1 VLFLVVGCY
10 LPYMPVWFH
19 WRRSGARRTV
29 LIFLAWGTL
38 LSFLLLW
45 ASGGFWQMLFATLL
59 VAFNWTTIMPLIE
72 AFALSG
78 VRTAGLDYGSVRLWG
93 SGSFIL
99 ASFGAGLVIGAF
111 GAGSVLPLLVGA
123 SALMVVGIHLLPRDV
138 ASRSSPSPPPLRRI
152 SFADTVKLAHSLSFL
167 LFLLAASMIQAS
179 HPLYY
184 AFGTLYWRAQGLADG
199 TIGALWALGVIA
211 EIGLFAASGRILA
224 KWGAPPLLLAAGIA
238 AAAGGH
244 GFRSAALGDDGVA
257 VPARNELRRWASCRD
272 VFPEPSRARGSRR
285 HRARRLCRGGRG
297 SGSRRGNH
305 RLWALP
311 EPCRRG
317 LRDHGFAGPGRCGE
331 CRFF

>member
-1 VLFLVVGCY
+1 MPALAHLEVTPPARRLAFLYAVLFLVVGCY

-45 ASGGFWQMLFATLL
+45 ASGGFWRMLFATLL
-59 VAFNWTTIMPLIE
+59 VAFNWTTITPLIE

-184 AFGTLYWRAQGLADG
+184 AFGTLPVLA
-199 TIGALWALGVIA
+199 GARLGRRHHRRALGA
-211 EIGLFAASGRILA
+211 
-224 KWGAPPLLLAAGIA
+224 W
-238 AAAGGH
+238 
-244 GFRSAALGDDGVA
+244 
-257 VPARNELRRWASCRD
+257 
-272 VFPEPSRARGSRR
+272 R
-285 HRARRLCRGGRG
+285 HRRDRVV
-297 SGSRRGNH
+297 
-305 RLWALP
+305 
-311 EPCRRG
+311 RG
-317 LRDHGFAGPGRCGE
+317 LRAYPCQMGRPATAARRRHCRGRWGPWLSIRRSGRRWC
-331 CRFF
+331 CSACTQ